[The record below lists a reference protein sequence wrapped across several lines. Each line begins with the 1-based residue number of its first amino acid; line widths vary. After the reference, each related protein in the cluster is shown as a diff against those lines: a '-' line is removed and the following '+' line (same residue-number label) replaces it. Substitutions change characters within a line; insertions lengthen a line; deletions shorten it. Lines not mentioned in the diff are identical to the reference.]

1 MIEGYDVCGIQR
13 LIQEAI
19 GNQVLLLDK
28 LFLDTYDCVIRSMN
42 LL

>member
-19 GNQVLLLDK
+19 GNQVLLPINCFRILM
-28 LFLDTYDCVIRSMN
+28 VV
-42 LL
+42 LLEA